1 MQRKNLIEDYD
12 SKAEKAKNE
21 ISELTK
27 SIEKATDG
35 RDNSGGARDKLLEEL
50 TKLQEKKA
58 SLESELKNY
67 ERSDPKIVVKMEQDS
82 KLARDA
88 ANRWTDNCFMI
99 LQWIQNSKPGFSSKE
114 LEKSFPIFKDLDY
127 IEA

>member
-1 MQRKNLIEDYD
+1 MEDYD
-12 SKAEKAKNE
+12 AKTEKAKAE
-21 ISELTK
+21 ISDLAK
-27 SIEKATDG
+27 QLDKALDS
-35 RDNSGGARDKLLEEL
+35 RDNTGCVRDRLLEEMS
-50 TKLQEKKA
+50 KLQEKKSA
-58 SLESELKNY
+58 LELEIKNF

-82 KLARDA
+82 KMARDA
-88 ANRWTDNCFMI
+88 ANRWTDNCFVI

>member
-1 MQRKNLIEDYD
+1 MEDYD
-12 SKAEKAKNE
+12 AKTDKAKAEIAELARQLDKALD
-21 ISELTK
+21 S
-27 SIEKATDG
+27 
-35 RDNSGGARDKLLEEL
+35 RDNTGCVRDRLLEEQS
-50 TKLQEKKA
+50 KLQEKKA
-58 SLESELKNY
+58 ALELEIKNF

-82 KLARDA
+82 KMARDA
-88 ANRWTDNCFMI
+88 ANRWTDNCFVI

>member
-1 MQRKNLIEDYD
+1 MEDYD
-12 SKAEKAKNE
+12 AKTEKAKAE
-21 ISELTK
+21 ISDLAK
-27 SIEKATDG
+27 QLDKALDS
-35 RDNSGGARDKLLEEL
+35 RDNTGCVRDRLLEEQS
-50 TKLQEKKA
+50 KLQEKKA
-58 SLESELKNY
+58 ALELEIKNY

-88 ANRWTDNCFMI
+88 ANRWTDNCFVI

>member
-1 MQRKNLIEDYD
+1 MEDYD
-12 SKAEKAKNE
+12 AKTEKAKAE
-21 ISELTK
+21 ISELAK
-27 SIEKATDG
+27 QLDKALDS
-35 RDNSGGARDKLLEEL
+35 RDNTGCVRDRLLEEL

-58 SLESELKNY
+58 ALELEIKNY

-82 KLARDA
+82 KMARDA
-88 ANRWTDNCFMI
+88 ANRWTDNCFVI